1 MGNSGSDSDER
12 RTSHSVIAELTR
24 REVLK
29 AAGLYAGGAWLLAEI
44 LLAVLE
50 RSPFAESSRALA
62 GCVIV
67 SVFIGGFPVVLVLAW
82 FFDLT
87 RSGVQRERPLTR
99 GRPAVAIGGLSL
111 VLVGTALVMWQVNPC
126 GLGRVLGIAVLPCS
140 YYGEADADYRAA
152 GFSQELNYRLSHL
165 KQLRV
170 PSWPSTAHFSRQVP
184 EPAALAESLNVDRL
198 VECGMRRSESRV
210 SINLQLFDPA
220 SDQNLWAD
228 EYQGQSSDELLLIAE
243 AFRDLI
249 GVDAL
254 NVSAR
259 AGGRIERA
267 NAAPT
272 ASAEAWSLFQRAR
285 TAETAG
291 DPARAAALDR
301 QAMGLDPTFA
311 RAQAA
316 VARHL
321 WENAS
326 QDGLSAPGRLARL
339 KASAAHTQRAL
350 VHSPR
355 LAEALALRRELAGA
369 GVAPADS
376 PHDGGLPSDPEL
388 LHEMILDLRPSFAEE
403 LVWWARWL
411 ETQGLESDAAAA
423 REASKRLDP
432 AGLID

>member
-1 MGNSGSDSDER
+1 MANSRTGSDER
-12 RTSHSVIAELTR
+12 RTIHTVIAEFSR
-24 REVLK
+24 REVFK

-50 RSPFAESSRALA
+50 RSPFSESSRALA

-67 SVFIGGFPVVLVLAW
+67 SLFIGGFPVVLVLAW

-87 RSGVQRERPLTR
+87 RGGDHREQPMTR
-99 GRPAVAIGGLSL
+99 GRPAAAVAGLGMVLIGT
-111 VLVGTALVMWQVNPC
+111 VLLMWQVNPC

-140 YYGEADADYRAA
+140 YYGDADSAYRAP

-170 PSWPSTAHFSRQVP
+170 PSWPSTAYFSRRVP
-184 EPAALAESLNVDRL
+184 EPAALAESLNIDRL

-210 SINLQLFDPA
+210 SVNLQLFDPA

-259 AGGRIERA
+259 AGGRIERV
-267 NAAPT
+267 NSAPT

-285 TAETAG
+285 AAETTG
-291 DPARAAALDR
+291 DHARAADLNQ
-301 QAMGLDPTFA
+301 QAVGLDSTFA

-316 VARHL
+316 VARRL
-321 WENAS
+321 WQDAR
-326 QDGLSAPGRLARL
+326 QDGVSAADREARL
-339 KASAAHTQRAL
+339 KAAAARTQRAL
-350 VHSPR
+350 VESPR
-355 LAEALALRRELAGA
+355 LPDALALWRELLGTGVGQLEGPTDGA
-369 GVAPADS
+369 
-376 PHDGGLPSDPEL
+376 LPTDPDR
-388 LHEMILDLRPSFAEE
+388 LHEIILELRPSFAEE
-403 LVWWARWL
+403 SRWWAHWL
-411 ETQGLESDAAAA
+411 ETQGRKPEAEAA
-423 REASKRLDP
+423 RASASRLDP
-432 AGLID
+432 AGLVD